1 LSCVDRWSFVLVDLF
16 NWCRSNRMDE
26 DIKQREPDSECM
38 YPRESKK
45 TTSLRTKKN
54 SAKKTSC
61 VNEGLIVKRTNQV
74 ALQSS
79 QSNQSFQPN
88 NPSTQ
93 DELLP
98 SISFNTQTHHHSPP
112 PPTAEVQTKQSPQSK
127 HSKERCV
134 TRRCASPQHPHHQ
147 TSNNAISQFQY
158 KRYSVL
164 LPPGPPLNPPTRL
177 CKIELRLPLEKDAL
191 GSFEVGVLGLPSLGV
206 ALQSR
211 LESGR
216 LRACWF

>member
-1 LSCVDRWSFVLVDLF
+1 VSIDGRSFWWICSTGVG
-16 NWCRSNRMDE
+16 R
-26 DIKQREPDSECM
+26 IECM

-45 TTSLRTKKN
+45 STSLRTKKN
-54 SAKKTSC
+54 SCQKISC
-61 VNEGLIVKRTNQV
+61 VNEGGSIVKEIQV
-74 ALQSS
+74 ASKVKSVVPTQQSLT
-79 QSNQSFQPN
+79 QPRTDSSH
-88 NPSTQ
+88 PSP
-93 DELLP
+93 L
-98 SISFNTQTHHHSPP
+98 TQTHHRSTP

-134 TRRCASPQHPHHQ
+134 TRRCASPQHLHHQ